1 MPHLYPTARLTIR
14 GVCTGNCS
22 LSEGVANELNAQ
34 FAQAHF
40 VTYEEPCQSSGGA
53 PIKYF
58 ASVPIGARGIP
69 HNFTVGMHSAMQPHA
84 EFLETARELTGR
96 TERPTVDSVMVLPF
110 SAWTQALRPD
120 VEEKF
125 DASLRGC
132 FREELEV
139 TVATGRAHLPDA
151 TAEAAAIVTEPL
163 FRRPQ
168 QVSSGDCPFATA
180 YEAVDTFFNAANTL
194 ALLARTCAHA
204 DNPNATDAQCIAH
217 LHSVVDHFAL
227 TSAKHGSRR
236 PHAGPRACDAAW
248 AADALVL
255 LNVMYPTTLTVGDDA
270 LLQGIAMA
278 APYVHNQLRGGHGVA
293 GLYLS
298 DVATTTMEERNAVRK
313 FWRAFRR
320 DDPSR
325 CAWKWGVAPLLEVL
339 LANNGSHN
347 PSPHVRRRV
356 KEALESAA
364 RAVWLVHS
372 PDGVERPPE
381 GNPASEVAS
390 PMHLARHQIDPVFA
404 GNGELGIAQRGALIG
419 IKPHSYRQ
427 VLAELCGAHIPDVDC
442 NVTLNE
448 GGLGLR
454 VSSDP
459 MILDKDGEER
469 TDKSVSP
476 IQTEGDEV
484 AYGKRSDKK
493 TGSIKQKQGWDRNAQ
508 RMAPLFTA
516 VEPPRPAAVRA
527 RGEFGFSGAFKEE
540 AAAMAAASGAQLQ
553 PERQTEAQRLL
564 FRAAEGGVA
573 KRVNARL

>member
-1 MPHLYPTARLTIR
+1 M
-14 GVCTGNCS
+14 
-22 LSEGVANELNAQ
+22 SEGVANELNAK
-34 FAQAHF
+34 FAHAHF
-40 VTYEEPCQSSGGA
+40 VTYEEPGPSRSSA
-53 PIKYF
+53 PLKYF
-58 ASVPIGARGIP
+58 APMPIGARGIP
-69 HNFTVGMHSAMQPHA
+69 HNFIVGVHSAMQPHA
-84 EFLETARELTGR
+84 EFLETARRLTGR
-96 TERPTVDSVMVLPF
+96 GDRPTVDSVMVLPF

-151 TAEAAAIVTEPL
+151 TVEADAIVTEPL

-168 QVSSGDCPFATA
+168 QVASGDCPFATA

-194 ALLARTCAHA
+194 ALLARACARA
-204 DNPNATDAQCIAH
+204 DNPNASDATCVAQ
-217 LHSVVDHFAL
+217 LHSVIDHFAL

-236 PHAGPRACDAAW
+236 PRDGPRACDAAW

-270 LLQGIAMA
+270 LLTGVAK
-278 APYVHNQLRGGHGVA
+278 APPFVQQRLRGGHGVD
-293 GLYLS
+293 GIYLS
-298 DVATTTMEERNAVRK
+298 DVTTTTLEERNEVRK

-320 DDPSR
+320 DVPSR
-325 CAWKWGVAPLLEVL
+325 CAWKWGVAPLLEAL
-339 LANNGSHN
+339 LENNGSHN
-347 PSPHVRRRV
+347 PSRDLRTRV
-356 KEALESAA
+356 KGALENAA

-372 PDGVERPPE
+372 PDGVERPPK
-381 GNPASEVAS
+381 GNPAAEVGS
-390 PMHLARHQIDPVFA
+390 PMHLARHQIDPVFV
-404 GNGELGIAQRGALIG
+404 GNEELGVVQRGALIG

-427 VLAELCGAHIPDVDC
+427 VLAELCGAHIPEVDC

-476 IQTEGDEV
+476 IQTEGDEIG
-484 AYGKRSDKK
+484 YGKRSDKK
-493 TGSIKQKQGWDRNAQ
+493 IGSIKQKQGWDKNAQ

-516 VEPPRPAAVRA
+516 VEPPRPADVRA

-540 AAAMAAASGAQLQ
+540 AAAIAAASGAQLQ
-553 PERQTEAQRLL
+553 PEQQTEAQRLL
-564 FRAAEGGVA
+564 FRASEGGVA

>member
-1 MPHLYPTARLTIR
+1 MA
-14 GVCTGNCS
+14 GVCTGNCA
-22 LSEGVANELNAQ
+22 LSEEVANDLHQEFCN
-34 FAQAHF
+34 AHF
-40 VTYEEPCQSSGGA
+40 VTYEESGADGEQT
-53 PIKYF
+53 KYF
-58 ASVPIGARGIP
+58 TPMPIGTRGIP
-69 HNFTVGMHSAMQPHA
+69 HNFIVGVHSAMEPHA
-84 EFLETARELTGR
+84 EFLETARRLTGR

-110 SAWTQALRPD
+110 SRWTQALRPD
-120 VEEKF
+120 VEEKY

-132 FREELEV
+132 FREEIET
-139 TVATGRAHLPDA
+139 TVSTGRAHLPDA
-151 TAEAAAIVTEPL
+151 TAEQLAIVTEPL

-194 ALLARTCAHA
+194 ALLARCCGRAHSPGA
-204 DNPNATDAQCIAH
+204 SSRECVER
-217 LHSVVDHFAL
+217 LHAVLTHFTLARETSDDKRAL
-227 TSAKHGSRR
+227 YGRSS
-236 PHAGPRACDAAW
+236 CDAAW
-248 AADALVL
+248 ASDALVL

-270 LLQGIAMA
+270 LLPGIAKA
-278 APYVHNQLRGGHGVA
+278 APYVQQMLRGNGGAHAIVNI
-293 GLYLS
+293 YLGDIS
-298 DVATTTMEERNAVRK
+298 AVTPEEREAVRQ

-320 DDPSR
+320 SDPQR
-325 CAWKWGVAPLLEVL
+325 CAWKWGVAPLLEAL
-339 LANNGSHN
+339 LDHNGSHSSSN
-347 PSPHVRRRV
+347 PTVENVQKVV
-356 KEALESAA
+356 KEALETAV

-372 PDGVERPPE
+372 PDGLKRPPD
-381 GNPASEVAS
+381 GNPAAEVPS

-404 GNGELGIAQRGALIG
+404 GNAELGIQQRGALIG

-459 MILDKDGEER
+459 MILGEDGEER

-484 AYGKRSDKK
+484 GYGKRIDKK
-493 TGSIKQKQGWDRNAQ
+493 IGSIKQKHGWDKNAK

-516 VEPPRPAAVRA
+516 VEPPRTAAVRS

-540 AAAMAAASGAQLQ
+540 AAEMAAATASQVKPEQQRQAAGLMAQ
-553 PERQTEAQRLL
+553 
-564 FRAAEGGVA
+564 AADVTVA
-573 KRVNARL
+573 KQVNARLCA

>member
-1 MPHLYPTARLTIR
+1 M
-14 GVCTGNCS
+14 
-22 LSEGVANELNAQ
+22 SEGVANELNAQ

-40 VTYEEPCQSSGGA
+40 VTYEEPGPSKSSA
-53 PIKYF
+53 PLKYF
-58 ASVPIGARGIP
+58 APTPIGARGIP
-69 HNFTVGMHSAMQPHA
+69 HNFIVGVHSAMQPHA
-84 EFLETARELTGR
+84 EFLETARKLTGR
-96 TERPTVDSVMVLPF
+96 GDRPTVDSVMVLPF

-139 TVATGRAHLPDA
+139 TVGTGRAHLPDA
-151 TAEAAAIVTEPL
+151 TAEADAIVTEPL

-194 ALLARTCAHA
+194 ALVARCCGHAHDATATSCACVARLHA
-204 DNPNATDAQCIAH
+204 
-217 LHSVVDHFAL
+217 VVDSFAL
-227 TSAKHGSRR
+227 KRETSEHKR
-236 PHAGPRACDAAW
+236 PLCGKEPCDAAW

-270 LLQGIAMA
+270 LLPGVAKT
-278 APYVHNQLRGGHGVA
+278 APFVQQLLRGDGGCKAVRH
-293 GLYLS
+293 LYLS
-298 DVATTTMEERNAVRK
+298 DVATTTTEERNEVRK

-325 CAWKWGVAPLLEVL
+325 CAWKWGVAPLLEAL

-347 PSPHVRRRV
+347 QSRDVRKRV
-356 KEALESAA
+356 KEALENAA

-372 PDGVERPPE
+372 PDGVERPPR
-381 GNPASEVAS
+381 GNPAAEVSS
-390 PMHLARHQIDPVFA
+390 PMHLARHQIDPTFV
-404 GNGELGIAQRGALIG
+404 GNEELGIVQRGALIG

-427 VLAELCGAHIPDVDC
+427 VLAELCGAHIPDVEC
-442 NVTLNE
+442 NVALNE

-459 MILDKDGEER
+459 MILDRDGEER

-484 AYGKRSDKK
+484 GYGKRSDKK
-493 TGSIKQKQGWDRNAQ
+493 VGSINQKQGWDKNAQ

-516 VEPPRPAAVRA
+516 VEQPRPAAVRA

-540 AAAMAAASGAQLQ
+540 AAAIAAATGAQVQ
-553 PERQTEAQRLL
+553 PEQQNEAQRLL
-564 FRAAEGGVA
+564 FKAAEGGVA